1 MLICFA
7 LLLFMMTTYPKHTVF
22 FPLHV
27 SVYFLSFP
35 FCCMNVQKKKTKQ
48 NRKTKQ
54 KPFDL
59 MNNKWKIGRILKN
72 QLFHVENSAE
82 GDATAFWRRALFFFP
97 FCFFFFFFAVRL
109 ILKSLFVS
117 NSSSQGRWSI
127 SGERER
133 RRENAASTIAS
144 ILSLLVSMLLEMRLQ
159 QSVHPRKEERG
170 I

>member
-35 FCCMNVQKKKTKQ
+35 FCCMNVKKPQNKTEKPNK
-48 NRKTKQ
+48 NRLIWWTTSEKL
-54 KPFDL
+54 D
-59 MNNKWKIGRILKN
+59 
-72 QLFHVENSAE
+72 
-82 GDATAFWRRALFFFP
+82 AFWRTNCFMWKTARRETQQLFGGVLFFF
-97 FCFFFFFFAVRL
+97 FLSAFFFFFAVRL